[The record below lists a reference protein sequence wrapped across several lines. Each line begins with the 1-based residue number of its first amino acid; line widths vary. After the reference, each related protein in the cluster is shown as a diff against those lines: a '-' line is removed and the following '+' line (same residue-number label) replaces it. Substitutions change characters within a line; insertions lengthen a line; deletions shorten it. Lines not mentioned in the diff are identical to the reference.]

1 MTEKSWPYPSND
13 KPLVLPSGR
22 TVRFYNLIIV
32 SGLVEPSFSVHYRSD
47 LERNNSDAR
56 QAEAEEVIRVF
67 ESGSSCMN
75 AKSASAS
82 ICSTPAQAGSNEPPE
97 EIFQFV
103 RDENGSW
110 QFDGKVEPPR
120 STLRGTSRPPE

>member
-22 TVRFYNLIIV
+22 TVRFYDLINV
-32 SGLVEPSFSVHYRSD
+32 RGLVEPSFSVHYRSE
-47 LERNNSDAR
+47 LERNNSNAG

-67 ESGSSCMN
+67 ESGSSCRN
-75 AKSASAS
+75 AKSANAS
-82 ICSTPAQAGSNEPPE
+82 ICSTPAQAATKEPPE
-97 EIFQFV
+97 EIFQFE
-103 RDENGSW
+103 RIEDGSW
-110 QFDGKVEPPR
+110 QFVGKVEPPR